1 MSLATLFGR
10 GGGSDD
16 TGSDSDPDDPDVV
29 LAPVSATGLN
39 MMPTHT
45 ESDIHEPCIVES
57 GHPISTIH
65 GHGDAALE
73 APPISESVSGV
84 DHTIDDVGDD
94 DEAADDGSDDDDGGG
109 SKHWKNDNYGR
120 PIDRVWLQTLPEQ
133 VRHEPAYRSVYIFR
147 QQPILYI
154 ICCSRHVFELGR
166 VYPNSNPS
174 AMRSHHMRYRQH
186 DIAICRMPV

>member
-10 GGGSDD
+10 GGCSDD
-16 TGSDSDPDDPDVV
+16 TGSDSDPDVV
-29 LAPVSATGLN
+29 PAPVSSTGLN

-45 ESDIHEPCIVES
+45 ESES
-57 GHPISTIH
+57 GV
-65 GHGDAALE
+65 ALE

-84 DHTIDDVGDD
+84 DHTIDDVDDD

-109 SKHWKNDNYGR
+109 SKPSKHWKNDNYGR
-120 PIDRVWLQTLPEQ
+120 PIDRVWLQDTLPEQ
-133 VRHEPAYRSVYIFR
+133 VLREPAYRSVYMFR
-147 QQPILYI
+147 HQSILYI

>member
-10 GGGSDD
+10 GGCSDD
-16 TGSDSDPDDPDVV
+16 TGSDSDPDVV
-29 LAPVSATGLN
+29 PAPVSATGLN
-39 MMPTHT
+39 MIPTHT

-84 DHTIDDVGDD
+84 DHTIDDVGDE

-109 SKHWKNDNYGR
+109 SKPSKHWKNDNYGR

-133 VRHEPAYRSVYIFR
+133 VLREPAYRSVYMFR
-147 QQPILYI
+147 RQSILYI

>member
-10 GGGSDD
+10 GGCSDD
-16 TGSDSDPDDPDVV
+16 TGSDSDPDVV
-29 LAPVSATGLN
+29 PAPVSATGLN

-84 DHTIDDVGDD
+84 DHTIDD
-94 DEAADDGSDDDDGGG
+94 GGG

-120 PIDRVWLQTLPEQ
+120 PIDRVWLQDTLPEQ
-133 VRHEPAYRSVYIFR
+133 VLREPAYRSVYMFR
-147 QQPILYI
+147 HQSILYI